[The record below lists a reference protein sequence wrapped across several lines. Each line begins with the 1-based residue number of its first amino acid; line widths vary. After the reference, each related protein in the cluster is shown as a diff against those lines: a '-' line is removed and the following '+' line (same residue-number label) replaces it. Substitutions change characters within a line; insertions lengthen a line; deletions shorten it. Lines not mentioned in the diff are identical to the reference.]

1 MKYFLLLFII
11 PIFSS
16 VVVAQDSSLS
26 STVIDSLYRE
36 DQFYLGIT
44 YNLLSKKPEGVSQNG
59 FSSGVHFGFIR
70 DMPINKRRNKAIG
83 LGLGLSVNSY
93 NQNLLISQDSKTLG
107 FSVLDGDTDYT
118 KNKFYTYIVEM
129 PLQYRWRTSTATE
142 YSFWRIYTGLKF
154 GYVITNGTKYLGD
167 PNNINLKNTDV
178 LNTLQYGLTFC
189 AGYNTWNF
197 YLYYGLNDLFDN
209 ATVNLEPID
218 MTAIKVG
225 LMFYIL

>member
-26 STVIDSLYRE
+26 TTVIDSLYRE

-44 YNLLSKKPEGVSQNG
+44 YNLLSKKPEGVSQNS

-154 GYVITNGTKYLGD
+154 GYVIANGTKYLGD